1 MKLDEY
7 KKNLLGDKLAKK
19 DRQKA
24 FLAFEISAN
33 TSFRTEIRQVP
44 KRSLNDLIAQL
55 GDYLATFLGMSI
67 LSSFEIIDLIVSIA
81 SVYKPAISS
90 PLPASSSLPS
100 SPSRIIT
107 TKNKKIK
114 PTTTTKIVFKR
125 RNN

>member
-7 KKNLLGDKLAKK
+7 KKSLLGDKLAKK

-24 FLAFEISAN
+24 FLAFEILAN
-33 TSFRTEIRQVP
+33 TSFKTEIRQVH
-44 KRSLNDLIAQL
+44 KMSLNDLIAQL

-81 SVYKPAISS
+81 SVYKPAS
-90 PLPASSSLPS
+90 S
-100 SPSRIIT
+100 SPSPSSRIIS

-114 PTTTTKIVFKR
+114 PTTKIVATR